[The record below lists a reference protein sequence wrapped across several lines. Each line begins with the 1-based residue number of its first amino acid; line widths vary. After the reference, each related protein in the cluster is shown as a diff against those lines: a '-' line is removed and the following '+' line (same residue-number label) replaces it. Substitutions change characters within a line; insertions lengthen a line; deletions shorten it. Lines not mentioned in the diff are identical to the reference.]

1 MEVDRVSRMG
11 GVGQESV
18 PAWPNSA
25 LRRRKFVEEI
35 EEPQSEAEN
44 EDREDAQEAGPVESD
59 ESTTG
64 ELDVMA

>member
-11 GVGQESV
+11 GVGRESV
-18 PAWPNSA
+18 PAWPKSA

-35 EEPQSEAEN
+35 EEPQIEAED
-44 EDREDAQEAGPVESD
+44 EDREDAQEAGPGESD